1 MAIENARLYAELQRK
16 ERLRGELLR
25 KVIAAQEEERKRIAR
40 DLHDD
45 TSQALTA
52 LLYAVDE
59 ALELRDPAE
68 IRQTL
73 QGMRTVSQRTLDG
86 VHKLIF
92 DLRPSLLDHLGLVP
106 ALRWFAQSRLEPV
119 HVRLLIEDTPA
130 PRRLP
135 AEIETVLFRVVQEAV
150 TNIARHALARNVRIA
165 FTLAGDAA
173 QVAIEDDGIGF
184 DMVAVTLSP
193 DSGRGLGLLGMQERV
208 ALLGG
213 EFTIDSAPGYG
224 TRIFITVPAS
234 ASTGSAPFGPPPDC
248 PSGRVAGPQEVR

>member
-1 MAIENARLYAELQRK
+1 
-16 ERLRGELLR
+16 
-25 KVIAAQEEERKRIAR
+25 
-40 DLHDD
+40 
-45 TSQALTA
+45 
-52 LLYAVDE
+52 
-59 ALELRDPAE
+59 
-68 IRQTL
+68 
-73 QGMRTVSQRTLDG
+73 
-86 VHKLIF
+86 
-92 DLRPSLLDHLGLVP
+92 VP
-106 ALRWFAQSRLEPV
+106 ALRWFAQSRLGPV
-119 HVRLLIEDTPA
+119 NVRLLIEDTPA

-213 EFTIDSAPGYG
+213 EFSIDSAPGYG
-224 TRIFITVPAS
+224 TRISITVPAS
-234 ASTGSAPFGPPPDC
+234 ASTGSAPGDTHPEL
-248 PSGRVAGPQEVR
+248 VEGPQEIR